1 MRVTI
6 DLLGENTTPGGSM
19 RHSKVCI
26 VIASDWKERGN
37 PLLTEI
43 AQPALSVA
51 EGVTPFPR
59 NDTPFGAF
67 VLVAPF
73 RGYEDSRSSSLSRA
87 RPHRS

>member
-6 DLLGENTTPGGSM
+6 DSLGENTTPGGSM

-43 AQPALSVA
+43 AP
-51 EGVTPFPR
+51 VTPFPR